1 MKTKTIVTLIIMLSM
16 SMMCE
21 AETGTLH
28 MDETFSNDMISI
40 SVTSV
45 NYEGTV
51 IQHYDRN
58 EYVGKHDIKGRVSV
72 EGKTYSADLD
82 GTGSLSIQVG
92 KVVHLQGLDDEGWF
106 GVNGK
111 IYENSEPGYLYKED
125 GNDCYGYIENGF
137 DVDMSICYDKAPT
150 ATEPNYMVIKGLD
163 LNGYSKYVITN
174 TIPREKEKDDP
185 FTLSSPALGLG
196 YKGSKMGDV
205 IPALF
210 TYRDSNTRK
219 RVVTETYPVDHD
231 GPVICTPAR
240 IAGEPLIPSN
250 FWTTPKV
257 LRELEW
263 KVNHGK

>member
-1 MKTKTIVTLIIMLSM
+1 MLSM
-16 SMMCE
+16 LMTSTASE
-21 AETGTLH
+21 EGTFVIVERF
-28 MDETFSNDMISI
+28 DGNRVDVTVDYDATI
-40 SVTSV
+40 SVYKDTTTH
-45 NYEGTV
+45 NGNFDIEGTTNV
-51 IQHYDRN
+51 D
-58 EYVGKHDIKGRVSV
+58 
-72 EGKTYSADLD
+72 
-82 GTGSLSIQVG
+82 
-92 KVVHLQGLDDEGWF
+92 
-106 GVNGK
+106 GK
-111 IYENSEPGYLYKED
+111 IYKSDFDASGRICQDEKQLLYLDLHVDGKLYQESETGYLHKD
-125 GNDCYGYIENGF
+125 KDNDYYGYIESGYNAIG
-137 DVDMSICYDKAPT
+137 DVYFCKNTGT
-150 ATEPNYMVIKGLD
+150 ATGGDVLQTDFSVFDE
-163 LNGYSKYVITN
+163 YSKYVITN

-263 KVNHGK
+263 KVNGK